1 MRFFWTLFWTFLLV
15 QMVTYVGGSMT
26 GAAYEFKTAAIL
38 GVAATVLIILISTVI
53 PNKPIEENK

>member
-1 MRFFWTLFWTFLLV
+1 
-15 QMVTYVGGSMT
+15 MVTYVGGSMT